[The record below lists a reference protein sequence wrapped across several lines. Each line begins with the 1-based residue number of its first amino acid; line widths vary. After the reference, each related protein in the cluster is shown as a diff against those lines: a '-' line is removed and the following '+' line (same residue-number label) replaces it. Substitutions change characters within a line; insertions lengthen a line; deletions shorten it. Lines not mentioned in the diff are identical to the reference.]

1 MNCAGRAISD
11 TLFGEEDE
19 NGEHTTITLDPNA
32 TTGTSV
38 ASQVTTTGPAPAPA
52 AAPAPAPAPA
62 PEATPAE
69 LDWNAVATPADEPG
83 DNPAAENNQTE

>member
-1 MNCAGRAISD
+1 MKMLRLTLQGKTYEVGVEVLDTVAG
-11 TLFGEEDE
+11 
-19 NGEHTTITLDPNA
+19 
-32 TTGTSV
+32 
-38 ASQVTTTGPAPAPA
+38 APVA

-69 LDWNAVATPADEPG
+69 PDWDALATPADEPG